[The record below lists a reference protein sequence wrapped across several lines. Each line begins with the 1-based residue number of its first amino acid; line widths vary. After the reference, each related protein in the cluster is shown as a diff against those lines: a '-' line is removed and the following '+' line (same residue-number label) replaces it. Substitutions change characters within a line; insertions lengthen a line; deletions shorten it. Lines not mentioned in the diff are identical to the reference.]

1 MDIEKECPICGNHF
15 IAKRKSHV
23 CCSRPCR
30 DKFTRLHKE
39 KECVVCGK
47 TFSSMDDTLF
57 CSEKCKHQYKID
69 SLTYEKECEYCGKR
83 FQGFSFSKFCSS
95 RCKSAVTRAN
105 HKEKAICENCGKEYE
120 KSEYIK
126 TSYEKQGK
134 EYHSFCSHSC
144 CIEYLYRTGK
154 IKARYSKP
162 HKEINKLLE
171 SMRID
176 YTNEVQNS
184 IYCLDISLNDNQA
197 IEIMGG
203 YWHGDIRRFPVFEN
217 MQKRQKACVEK
228 DKRKQKYFE
237 TQKIDIL
244 YLWEEDIKKDLDL
257 CKRLI
262 NNFIKRSL
270 PEYSHSSSYS
280 LDNYENL
287 IKNNN
292 IKQYM
297 QTT

>member
-1 MDIEKECPICGNHF
+1 
-15 IAKRKSHV
+15 
-23 CCSRPCR
+23 
-30 DKFTRLHKE
+30 
-39 KECVVCGK
+39 
-47 TFSSMDDTLF
+47 
-57 CSEKCKHQYKID
+57 
-69 SLTYEKECEYCGKR
+69 
-83 FQGFSFSKFCSS
+83 
-95 RCKSAVTRAN
+95 
-105 HKEKAICENCGKEYE
+105 
-120 KSEYIK
+120 
-126 TSYEKQGK
+126 
-134 EYHSFCSHSC
+134 
-144 CIEYLYRTGK
+144 
-154 IKARYSKP
+154 
-162 HKEINKLLE
+162 
-171 SMRID
+171 
-176 YTNEVQNS
+176 
-184 IYCLDISLNDNQA
+184 
-197 IEIMGG
+197 MGG

-237 TQKIDIL
+237 AQKIDIL

-262 NNFIKRSL
+262 NNFIKRNL